1 MADDLIFPIKFDLD
15 KAVEQAKGEW
25 SGVQKKMETMIASK
39 PLRVPIVI
47 EQSKELL
54 DAEGNIKAA
63 TGSIKAMRAE
73 MASLI
78 KRWEELSQAERLTTD
93 SNGKFIGEAGQ
104 IINRFAE
111 LTAAS
116 RTYARSLSELQSAA
130 DKAVSIQERSL
141 QKQQAE
147 DEKRYQQWLALKDKE
162 VQQTEAA
169 EIKKENA
176 RRRAIAKQNET
187 QRKRED
193 ARYDA
198 YWKQAE
204 KEAAKVEAAEVK
216 KRAAYAASASAQR
229 QAAHEQ
235 AQAAFKIAQALKAQ
249 ETSLDAIN
257 AKLQIYQ
264 QQIRGQQVG
273 SNEWNKSALEIRR
286 LTEELQKA
294 STQMTDFQQK
304 SFKGLSDS
312 LTVGNVQ
319 ALTQYR
325 NELAKVEAEFNK
337 LNQTGAAYDS
347 KGGLT
352 QAANNILKQRQDI
365 IKNINQMLTT
375 AADAQMQR
383 EKEINR
389 IIEQR
394 KAKADAIAAKRK
406 AEQADIQ
413 SNIAKLK
420 EERRILNQQESSIAN
435 ITAKL
440 QIQQQRLQS
449 AKLGSAEFTK
459 TAKEVE
465 RLTIKLEQAKR
476 KVDEVTGRVVSG
488 ARQQVA
494 AHKQVTQE
502 LGNHSSYLQRLTQ
515 RMAAYWSIRQ
525 VGNFLSNVREVT
537 AQFELQRVSL
547 GAIIQDQQRANA
559 LFSEIKS
566 FALKSPV
573 SIMDLT
579 KYTKQ
584 LAAYKI
590 ETEELFETTK
600 KLTDV
605 SVGLGVSM
613 DRVVLAYG
621 QVRARGALYAS
632 EIRQFTEMGVP
643 IVEELAAKLSKMNGE
658 LVTSKDVLEQ
668 VSKGAISFEL
678 VKEVFDDMTSAG
690 GMFYNMQEKQ
700 GNTLFGLWAKLG
712 DAASVMYD
720 QIGNTES
727 VNKGMKDA
735 IQLLTSLMRNWRDV
749 GRNIAEVAVG
759 FAAFKTIMAAVA
771 VVQRKS
777 TALMSADIAV
787 RQRYN
792 SVVIS
797 NSTVLRKFSGALT
810 MFGVSEQRA
819 IALTRGMVLSVRALG
834 VALKSALIT
843 TGIGAVVVA
852 LGYMADKLLFAKS
865 EAERL
870 NEEMTKIT
878 AETSTLQS
886 QSVQNFTSLANAA
899 VNAAD
904 GSKAQRDALDEL
916 VRTYKSVIPEQDL
929 TIEKLRAMKGDYDAL
944 TESIREN
951 IYQQQLQ
958 KGIDTISESYGI
970 KMKDAT
976 DDLKKQL
983 KDLEGLNDE
992 QVGRIISTFRKLT
1005 DEGKDTKTS
1014 IGEIFTTEGIS
1025 EVHSGTITAFENLSN
1040 VVKNLNS
1047 DVSKLK
1053 GSMSTTKTDLKDL
1066 AKYLD
1071 EAKALFESR
1080 DVKAEKGTFEFDV
1093 EQAKANAGLYLRAFQ
1108 KAFDEAGVKID
1119 LSKYVELTPEG
1130 LSIVNWDAL
1139 FKVVDKVEG
1148 EYKIPLQ
1155 NFGKEVQ
1162 EAIDNFI
1169 PKEHYVRFAQ
1179 ARFKQILD
1187 GTVSVSAEN
1196 RGVLKQYMMKSG
1208 EDWDTYTKRIKDA
1221 LDSEIQKQ
1229 KELRKEREKTAAWG
1243 LAGSVFAF
1251 GIKEEQKKN
1260 DEEVKFLQE
1269 LWKSFKPFKTPK
1281 KGDKGGKK
1289 DDPRLSILNEMVSTL
1304 KQVNKEYDD
1313 LAKKEGNTKALADT
1327 QKIYADTFKNMQK
1340 LAKQYKFALPDFGV
1354 PTDTASLTKYLEAIK
1369 KAMAKLPKSQ
1379 KAVLALQVDI
1389 AKLDT
1394 DEKQKQIEEELKR
1407 LAEKISR
1414 TKTAQEFYDKILST
1428 TGDLDLAANVTMSIY
1443 GDAGT
1448 DVQAQMAEYISSLFG
1463 GVDLEVPVSII
1474 TSEGVI
1480 DYTALEKFATE
1491 NKKIL
1496 GDSYKELIKIA
1507 QDGQKDMAKTYEGYL
1522 KDLEVA
1528 KTFAD
1533 KRIELARDTA
1543 NKINEIEKT
1552 RAEAQKKLDELVSSG
1567 KTDKDTQDEIK
1578 RLEAQIKAYSELPA
1592 RYTEREIREAA
1603 KLEYEA
1609 FKDTPLY
1616 TQMFEDLDYA
1626 SSSALTRMRDKLT
1639 ALKDQWK
1646 NLDPKNIKE
1655 MQKRL
1660 DEIDSQLASRNPF
1673 KTLADAYKKWRDMR
1687 KSGRTKEG
1695 DEVAAVNAE
1704 KERKAA
1710 WDKMMADEK
1719 AYELAVKTHGE
1730 KSKEAQAARKVADAS
1745 KETYENAEKGADE
1758 AANNANEWKKIA
1770 DKARKAAGAIRG
1782 YTEKIN
1788 EAADGI
1794 RGMLDAFG
1802 ASEEDKQF
1810 FEDIVGGFNKISKGG
1825 EQAAESFAR
1834 FSSGDIFGGIT
1845 AGVGA
1850 VGNIVS
1856 GFTDLFSA
1864 GRVRKANKE
1873 IKRQQELLEQ
1883 LQYTYSRLEYA
1894 ADKAFGRDYVNNYQQ
1909 QIKNLQAQQQ
1919 AYLKQAE
1926 AERSKG
1932 KKKDEEKIKEYENA
1946 ARDTAD
1952 EIKKMQDD
1960 LVAHFTGSSKTDVA
1974 RQMAKSWIDARAS
1987 MSDTFAAIKG
1997 DYQDLIKNMIV
2008 EGAAARVIENA
2019 LTPVWDSMEK
2029 MLEKNDVQGAIDSL
2043 IGGMD
2048 AALSQANNGMEV
2060 LWKAL
2065 EARGYDMKKMLG
2077 TSDTEM
2083 TGIAKSVA
2091 GATSEEINNVAAIG
2105 NTLMYY
2111 VSPIPRMDENL
2122 AAIRSLMEA
2131 GGGGATTAVT
2141 TAGWTD
2147 WQQQAMDNYNAI
2159 ARNTAET
2166 VTECRRSAQACESIA
2181 AQFSR
2186 IIKVKGSITG
2196 VNTFLNS

>member
-1 MADDLIFPIKFDLD
+1 MADNLIFPIGFDLD
-15 KAVEQAKGEW
+15 KAVADASKEWDGTYAAKLEKALAKKPVNVKLKLDTKQLDSLDAVRKRLAELKIEPITPETRNAIRSLAQELKSLEKILERIQKLNTGRTSTKAATDEQRLLAYKEKTRQAEEKANKAAELTEQAKKRTAILQ
-25 SGVQKKMETMIASK
+25 QKLE
-39 PLRVPIVI
+39 
-47 EQSKELL
+47 
-54 DAEGNIKAA
+54 
-63 TGSIKAMRAE
+63 
-73 MASLI
+73 
-78 KRWEELSQAERLTTD
+78 
-93 SNGKFIGEAGQ
+93 
-104 IINRFAE
+104 
-111 LTAAS
+111 
-116 RTYARSLSELQSAA
+116 
-130 DKAVSIQERSL
+130 
-141 QKQQAE
+141 
-147 DEKRYQQWLALKDKE
+147 
-162 VQQTEAA
+162 
-169 EIKKENA
+169 
-176 RRRAIAKQNET
+176 
-187 QRKRED
+187 
-193 ARYDA
+193 
-198 YWKQAE
+198 
-204 KEAAKVEAAEVK
+204 
-216 KRAAYAASASAQR
+216 
-229 QAAHEQ
+229 
-235 AQAAFKIAQALKAQ
+235 
-249 ETSLDAIN
+249 
-257 AKLQIYQ
+257 
-264 QQIRGQQVG
+264 QQI
-273 SNEWNKSALEIRR
+273 
-286 LTEELQKA
+286 
-294 STQMTDFQQK
+294 
-304 SFKGLSDS
+304 
-312 LTVGNVQ
+312 
-319 ALTQYR
+319 
-325 NELAKVEAEFNK
+325 
-337 LNQTGAAYDS
+337 
-347 KGGLT
+347 
-352 QAANNILKQRQDI
+352 
-365 IKNINQMLTT
+365 
-375 AADAQMQR
+375 
-383 EKEINR
+383 
-389 IIEQR
+389 
-394 KAKADAIAAKRK
+394 
-406 AEQADIQ
+406 
-413 SNIAKLK
+413 
-420 EERRILNQQESSIAN
+420 
-435 ITAKL
+435 
-440 QIQQQRLQS
+440 
-449 AKLGSAEFTK
+449 TK
-459 TAKEVE
+459 TAAAEQ
-465 RLTIKLEQAKR
+465 RLANIQKNSTNSIRNASKAYSEQS
-476 KVDEVTGRVVSG
+476 TF
-488 ARQQVA
+488 
-494 AHKQVTQE
+494 
-502 LGNHSSYLQRLTQ
+502 LQRLTQ

-525 VGNFLSNVREVT
+525 VCNFLTNVREVT

-590 ETEELFETTK
+590 GVEDLFETTK

-852 LGYMADKLLFAKS
+852 LGYMADKLLFIKS

-1025 EVHSGTITAFENLSN
+1025 EVHGGTITAFENLSN

-1047 DVSKLK
+1047 DVSELK

-1169 PKEHYVRFAQ
+1169 PKEHHVRFAQ

-1354 PTDTASLTKYLEAIK
+1354 PTDTASLTKYLDAIK
-1369 KAMAKLPKSQ
+1369 MSMEKLPKSQ

-1389 AKLDT
+1389 DKLNN
-1394 DEKQKQIEEELKR
+1394 DEKQKQIEEQLKA
-1407 LAEKISR
+1407 LADRVSR

-1567 KTDKDTQDEIK
+1567 KTDKDTQGEIK

-1592 RYTEREIREAA
+1592 RYAERESREAA

-1616 TQMFEDLDYA
+1616 TQMFEDLENA
-1626 SSSALTRMRDKLT
+1626 STSTLEMMKQKLQSLQGVWGT
-1639 ALKDQWK
+1639 AL
-1646 NLDPKNIKE
+1646 DPTQLKE
-1655 MQKRL
+1655 IQSRMN
-1660 DEIDSQLASRNPF
+1660 EIDGQLRNRNPF
-1673 KTLADAYKKWRDMR
+1673 KTLVASVKAYKETLK
-1687 KSGRTKEG
+1687 GYT
-1695 DEVAAVNAE
+1695 VAGAEDIVGQAAE
-1704 KERKAA
+1704 KYQAA
-1710 WDKMMADEK
+1710 KIK
-1719 AYELAVKTHGE
+1719 GG
-1730 KSKEAQAARKVADAS
+1730 KEAQAAEKTLKLEQRRLKIVKTLTD
-1745 KETYENAEKGADE
+1745 EKGKQLKGQEALNKAMQAASDNEAEAYVKLNEALAEEKKAIESGSKDEISKARTKVEAAREEYNLAVETSKLVQKQAKTYKTLTDNLVSAGKTISEIGGGIAEIGQSIAGLMETFGAADE
-1758 AANNANEWKKIA
+1758 DIQYVNDMSNALNDILGGAGKILQSFQ
-1770 DKARKAAGAIRG
+1770 KG
-1782 YTEKIN
+1782 
-1788 EAADGI
+1788 
-1794 RGMLDAFG
+1794 
-1802 ASEEDKQF
+1802 
-1810 FEDIVGGFNKISKGG
+1810 DIVGTITNV
-1825 EQAAESFAR
+1825 
-1834 FSSGDIFGGIT
+1834 IT
-1845 AGVGA
+1845 APINMVK
-1850 VGNIVS
+1850 
-1856 GFTDLFSA
+1856 GFANLFSA

-1894 ADKAFGRDYVNNYQQ
+1894 ADKAFGGDYVNNYQQ

-1932 KKKDEEKIKEYENA
+1932 KKKDKEKIKEYEEA

-1952 EIKKMQDD
+1952 EIKKMQDE

-1997 DYQDLIKNMIV
+1997 DHQDLIKNMIV

-2019 LTPVWDSMEK
+2019 LTPVWDNMQK
-2029 MLEKNDVQGAIDSL
+2029 MLDKNDVQGAIDSL

-2048 AALSQANNGMEV
+2048 AALSQANNGMED